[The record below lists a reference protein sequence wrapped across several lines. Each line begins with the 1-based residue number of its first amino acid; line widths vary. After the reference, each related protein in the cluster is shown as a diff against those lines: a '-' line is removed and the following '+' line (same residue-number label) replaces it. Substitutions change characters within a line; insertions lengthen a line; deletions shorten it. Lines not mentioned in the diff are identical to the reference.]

1 MKIKLK
7 PRKRLKESDYISL
20 LGQIKIGA
28 LQLIIILGFLKKTS
42 AFTVLLE
49 IIQYKIRKVSN
60 LCRLSLN
67 MPLNF
72 HSIWGQNSLGFKLR
86 LEFDLSRTQKC
97 SHHRQF
103 SVPNTCSVITDHN
116 QQLNSDLHIP
126 KMFCFFSNTL
136 SSTEIQIT
144 CYIPEFWRVWFIYF
158 QFNKSVLLWTNSL

>member
-1 MKIKLK
+1 MKIKFK
-7 PRKRLKESDYISL
+7 ARKRLMESDNISL
-20 LGQIKIGA
+20 LRQVNIGA
-28 LQLIIILGFLKKTS
+28 LQLIIILGFFFFKIS

-72 HSIWGQNSLGFKLR
+72 YSIWGQNSLGFKLR

-97 SHHRQF
+97 SHHRHF

-116 QQLNSDLHIP
+116 QQLISDLHVL
-126 KMFCFFSNTL
+126 KMGFSSFFKKHIFQYRNSNNMSHT
-136 SSTEIQIT
+136 
-144 CYIPEFWRVWFIYF
+144 
-158 QFNKSVLLWTNSL
+158 

>member
-1 MKIKLK
+1 MTMKIKFK
-7 PRKRLKESDYISL
+7 ARKRLMESDYISL
-20 LGQIKIGA
+20 LRQVKSA
-28 LQLIIILGFLKKTS
+28 LQLIIILGFFFLKS

-72 HSIWGQNSLGFKLR
+72 YSIWGQNSVGFKLR

-97 SHHRQF
+97 SHHRHF

-116 QQLNSDLHIP
+116 QQLNSDLHVP
-126 KMFCFFSNTL
+126 KMFFVFF
-136 SSTEIQIT
+136 
-144 CYIPEFWRVWFIYF
+144 
-158 QFNKSVLLWTNSL
+158 

>member
-1 MKIKLK
+1 MKIKFK
-7 PRKRLKESDYISL
+7 ARKRLMESDYISL
-20 LGQIKIGA
+20 LRQVKIGA
-28 LQLIIILGFLKKTS
+28 LQLIIILGFLKKIS

-72 HSIWGQNSLGFKLR
+72 YSIWGQNSLGFKLR

-116 QQLNSDLHIP
+116 QQLNSDLHVP
-126 KMFCFFSNTL
+126 KMFFFKTH

-144 CYIPEFWRVWFIYF
+144 CHIPEFWRVRFIYF
-158 QFNKSVLLWTNSL
+158 QFNQSVFLWTNSL